1 IEPEPFGWEG
11 EFYQYRAVSIWPR
24 PMQKP
29 HPKILMSGSNEFSAR
44 NAAKKGAMF
53 GVANLTSLENSKKLI
68 DAYLDEA
75 RCAGWEPGPE
85 DLLISLTTSIDEDVD
100 LAKERLKEGRRYFAE
115 VLGGGIRTAQRLVLQ
130 KSRYMDDETKKN
142 FVGANKQAKISV
154 DDLIESGTV
163 VCGTPKQAIEQIKN
177 CHKILGHG
185 LTNISMKV
193 GNIEDIVIN
202 KQIEIFGNKVLPYV
216 KHL

>member
-1 IEPEPFGWEG
+1 
-11 EFYQYRAVSIWPR
+11 
-24 PMQKP
+24 
-29 HPKILMSGSNEFSAR
+29 
-44 NAAKKGAMF
+44 
-53 GVANLTSLENSKKLI
+53 
-68 DAYLDEA
+68 
-75 RCAGWEPGPE
+75 
-85 DLLISLTTSIDEDVD
+85 
-100 LAKERLKEGRRYFAE
+100 
-115 VLGGGIRTAQRLVLQ
+115 
-130 KSRYMDDETKKN
+130 MDDETKKN

-216 KHL
+216 KYL